1 MEKHHATPPGKV
13 TIAPGVLATIVRVTT
28 AAQPGVLGLS
38 ARAPAAWD
46 RVLGRGAAAEG
57 LRVELFE
64 DNSVSVDVHIVV
76 DPTVSLKELAADLQA
91 RIAQAL
97 EQMTGMHVRAVNVF
111 VDMVEFGSSGQK

>member
-1 MEKHHATPPGKV
+1 MDMHHGTPPGKV

-28 AAQPGVLGLS
+28 EAQPGVLGLS

-111 VDMVEFGSSGQK
+111 VDMVEFGGSGHK